1 MDHGT
6 IIPLAF
12 LASQIELLQ
21 NILDKLHAVSDG
33 SLGAKEKE
41 WPLLPEAYI

>member
-12 LASQIELLQ
+12 LASQIELLLQ
-21 NILDKLHAVSDG
+21 KILDKLHAVSDG
-33 SLGAKEKE
+33 SLGAKEKK
-41 WPLLPEAYI
+41 